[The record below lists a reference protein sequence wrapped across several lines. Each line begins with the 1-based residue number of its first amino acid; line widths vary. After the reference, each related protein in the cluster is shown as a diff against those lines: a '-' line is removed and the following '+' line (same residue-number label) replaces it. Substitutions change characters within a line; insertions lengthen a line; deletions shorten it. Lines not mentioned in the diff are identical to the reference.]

1 MARNRKN
8 RWDEDAPAKA
18 KGSSLRALRTTLLTL
33 VIIVLV
39 LYVAALIIGRTDG
52 FRALL
57 TPRLE
62 AIFGFPVKVDR
73 ISLDLHFGL
82 TLRDVRAAQLD
93 PVRGVVFSAERID
106 IWWRWSD
113 VLTRGRP
120 GVARLEVVRPT
131 LRFDRQPDG
140 SWSPAPMSDLGS
152 FIAGR
157 LQLAVDQTNAVHL
170 VTLQDR
176 LMAEHVALSL
186 RKADLSWWRGEV
198 APFASAEG
206 VTLLATPIAL
216 PGRTVFH
223 MLLKVSRAISADGS
237 AQQHV
242 VLETLDGEG
251 FSCSLDPAA
260 PAGAASR

>member
-1 MARNRKN
+1 MARNRNN
-8 RWDEDAPAKA
+8 RRDADGPVNVT
-18 KGSSLRALRTTLLTL
+18 GHPLRALRTALITLA
-33 VIIVLV
+33 IILMV

-62 AIFGFPVKVDR
+62 AIVGFPVKVDR
-73 ISLDLHFGL
+73 ISLDLRFGL
-82 TLRDVRAAQLD
+82 SLRDVRATQLD
-93 PVRGVVFSAERID
+93 PVRGAVFAAERID
-106 IWWRWSD
+106 IRWRWSD
-113 VLTRGRP
+113 ILTRGRP

-131 LRFDRQPDG
+131 LRFDRQSDG
-140 SWSPAPMSDLGS
+140 TWSPAPMADLGS

-157 LQLAVDQTNAVHL
+157 LQLAVDLTHAVHQ
-170 VTLQDR
+170 VSLQDR
-176 LMAEHVALSL
+176 LLAEHTALSL
-186 RKADLSWWRGEV
+186 RRADLSWWRGEAV
-198 APFASAEG
+198 PFASAEG

-216 PGRTVFH
+216 PGRTISH
-223 MLLKVSRAISADGS
+223 ILLKVSRAISADGS

-260 PAGAASR
+260 QTGAPAR